1 MTIAVLLYTKQ
12 TRKYCIG
19 PRFLFFFNMKRGTGI
34 LTPMCIEII
43 FFNIKLITTHRINT
57 NLR

>member
-19 PRFLFFFNMKRGTGI
+19 PRFLFFFFNMKNGTGI

-43 FFNIKLITTHRINT
+43 FFNI
-57 NLR
+57 